1 MGRVDGEAAMQGHVL
16 ISPFPYLTFLI
27 PPFLSHGRPS
37 QTLMMNMFLT
47 HLCETHL
54 YESHRFPKVA
64 WYPMI
69 YGKSSVTMTSW
80 PILKV
85 SYEEVS

>member
-1 MGRVDGEAAMQGHVL
+1 MQGHVL

-27 PPFLSHGRPS
+27 SPFLSHGRPS

-47 HLCETHL
+47 HFGETHL
-54 YESHRFPKVA
+54 CESHRFFKMS

-69 YGKSSVTMTSW
+69 YGISSVTMTSW
-80 PILKV
+80 PFAKV
-85 SYEEVS
+85 S